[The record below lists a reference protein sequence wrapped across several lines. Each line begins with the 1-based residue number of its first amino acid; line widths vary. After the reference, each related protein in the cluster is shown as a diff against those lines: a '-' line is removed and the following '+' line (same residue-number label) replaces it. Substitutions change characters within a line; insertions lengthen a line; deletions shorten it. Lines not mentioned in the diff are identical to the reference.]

1 MLSAFASAWRC
12 EKALA
17 SEGRHA
23 PAPPPGHGLRAR
35 PRSPACA
42 EAHAARQRAP
52 AWSAGGRGWGLARAG
67 EHEQEQMQRIVELC
81 GAAPRARL
89 ERAPRRAVFFGAAGA
104 AAAAAV
110 GAGGAAWQAGLP
122 GGRGLAAA
130 LRCEDGAF
138 LSFMQARAPRACQT
152 PCLRPPVAA
161 LSRAGAT
168 A

>member
-1 MLSAFASAWRC
+1 
-12 EKALA
+12 
-17 SEGRHA
+17 
-23 PAPPPGHGLRAR
+23 
-35 PRSPACA
+35 
-42 EAHAARQRAP
+42 
-52 AWSAGGRGWGLARAG
+52 LARAG

-81 GAAPRARL
+81 GAPPRALL